1 MSAFPESPDSQAIG
15 GPEPLTLPA
24 GWTLTTSWERAQ
36 TSEATVNAVND
47 ASFMVRLDSGD
58 VHRVAFVVDD
68 GTLRADCDCGRWHYH
83 DWCAHVAHLW
93 WRWARARL
101 VVHDLDA
108 DRPRQMPPAWLT
120 VERESDC

>member
-1 MSAFPESPDSQAIG
+1 MSAFSESTDSKALG

-36 TSEATVNAVND
+36 TSEANVNAVND
-47 ASFMVRLDSGD
+47 AEFMIRLESGD

-68 GTLRADCDCGRWHYH
+68 GALRADCDCDGWHYH

-93 WRWARARL
+93 WKWSRGAL

-120 VERESDC
+120 VDRESDC